1 MNKLAKRAYF
11 TLVLAVVLLGGLIL
25 IAYRYATDAP
35 EWVAFRSN
43 SAIQKS
49 GALSSFTVVSSDGVL
64 LLDTAQGASYCTDAA
79 VRSSVLHLLGDGS
92 NTPSDVTGFHG
103 DALTGFDYINGVYST
118 GEEQGKMTVTVNS
131 MVQAAAFD
139 AMQGKKGTVGV
150 YNYQTGEILCMLSMP
165 TYDIENP
172 PESIYETDEN
182 GNRVEKDEYEGL
194 YYNRFIRSLYIP
206 GSTFKLVTAAAAIE
220 HIADIDERTFECHGS
235 IDIGGRAVWCHN
247 ENGHGSLTF
256 EQALAK
262 SCNVVFAQ
270 IADELGEKILTD
282 YTNRVHI
289 TDTLSFD
296 GLTTV
301 KGGIHLSQA
310 DRHAVAWA
318 GIGQSYNQ
326 INPCQFMTFVGAI
339 ANGGKSAV
347 PYVVENVMYGE
358 DTEYCAETKTET
370 YLSKQTSAR
379 LAQMMRYAVETN
391 YSWKCNF
398 AGIECGGK
406 SGTAERG
413 DGTKDALFAGFSSDP
428 DYPLAYIVVVENG
441 TSGSDDCLPIVQ
453 QVLNACV
460 AAIDARS

>member
-1 MNKLAKRAYF
+1 MNKLARRAYF
-11 TLVLAVVLLGGLIL
+11 TLVLAAVLLGGLTV

-35 EWVAFRSN
+35 SWAAFRSN
-43 SAIQKS
+43 SAMQKS
-49 GALSSFTVVSSDGVL
+49 GSLSSYTVVSSDGVV
-64 LLDTAQGASYCTDAA
+64 LLDTKQGATYCSDAA

-92 NTPSDVTGFHG
+92 NTPSDITGYYG
-103 DALTGFDYINGVYST
+103 DKLTGFDYVNGVYSSGEET
-118 GEEQGKMTVTVNS
+118 GEMTVTVHS
-131 MVQAAAFD
+131 LVQAAAFD

-165 TYDIENP
+165 TYDVENP

-182 GNRVEKDEYEGL
+182 GNRVEKEEYRGL

-220 HIADIDERTFECHGS
+220 KIPDIDERTFECHGS
-235 IDIGGRAVWCHN
+235 IELGGRAVSCHN
-247 ENGHGSLTF
+247 EDGHGTLTF

-270 IADELGEKILTD
+270 IADELGGKILTD

-289 TDTLSFD
+289 TETVSFD
-296 GLTTV
+296 GLNTV
-301 KGGIHLSQA
+301 KGGIRLEQA

-326 INPCQFMTFVGAI
+326 INACQFMTFVGAI

-347 PYVVENVMYGE
+347 PYAVSQVTYGD
-358 DTEYCAETKTET
+358 DTEYTAQTQMRS
-370 YLSKQTSAR
+370 YLSKETSAR
-379 LAQMMRYAVETN
+379 LAQMMRYAVDSN
-391 YSWKCNF
+391 YIWKCNF
-398 AGIECGGK
+398 AGIDCGGK

-428 DYPLAYIVVVENG
+428 DYPLAYIVVIENG
-441 TSGSDDCLPIVQ
+441 TSGSDDCLPVVQ

-460 AAIDARS
+460 AAMDAQ